1 MIRRQGKSGNSMPE
15 ADMRGIVETDR
26 QLLGNADPGSFGTLF
41 ERHGKAI
48 YNYCFRRTADWSAAE
63 DLTSVVF
70 LEAWRKRKEVRLQ
83 GDSLL
88 PWLYGV
94 ATNVLRNRSRSLRRY
109 RAALERVP
117 RGVEADFADDVA
129 GRLDDERQM
138 RAVLEAVR
146 QLPTREQDVFALCAW
161 SELSYEEA
169 AVALG
174 VPLGT
179 VRSRLARARAR
190 LNTRLDISSERRP
203 VPNE

>member
-1 MIRRQGKSGNSMPE
+1 MIRRQGKTGNSMPE

-26 QLLGNADPGSFGTLF
+26 QLLRNADPASFGTLF
-41 ERHGKAI
+41 ERHGAAI

-146 QLPTREQDVFALCAW
+146 QLPKREQDVFALCAW

-190 LNTRLDISSERRP
+190 LNARLDISPERRP

>member
-1 MIRRQGKSGNSMPE
+1 
-15 ADMRGIVETDR
+15 VETDR
-26 QLLGNADPGSFGTLF
+26 QLLRNADPASFGTLF

-48 YNYCFRRTADWSAAE
+48 YNYCFRRTADWATAE

-109 RAALERVP
+109 RAALERLP

-138 RAVLEAVR
+138 CAVLEAVR

-190 LNTRLDISSERRP
+190 LHARLEISPERRP